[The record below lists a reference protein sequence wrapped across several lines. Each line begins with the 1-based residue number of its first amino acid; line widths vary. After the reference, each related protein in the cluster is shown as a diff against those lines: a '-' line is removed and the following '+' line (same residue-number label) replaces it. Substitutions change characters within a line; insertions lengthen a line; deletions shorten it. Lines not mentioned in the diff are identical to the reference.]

1 MATLDEVRNPVQR
14 EVLEPIAKR
23 WSPRAFA
30 DKPVQQEKLLSLFEA
45 ARWAASSYNEQPW
58 RFILATK
65 GEPEA
70 FDKVLSCLRE
80 GNQGWA
86 KDAPVLMLTLVKK
99 TFSNTGGEN
108 RHARHDL
115 GQAVAHLALQAA
127 ALDLYIHQMAGI
139 LPDRAREVFEVPDE
153 FEVVSSIALGYVGEP
168 ESLPEDLRAK
178 EGQGRGRTRKP
189 LSDLVFEDSF
199 GQGAD
204 IVKDA

>member
-1 MATLDEVRNPVQR
+1 MTTPEVQNQVEH
-14 EVLEPIAKR
+14 EVLELIIKR

-30 DKPVQQEKLLSLFEA
+30 DKSVEREKLLSVFEA

-65 GEPEA
+65 DEPEA

-80 GNQGWA
+80 GNQSWA
-86 KDAPVLMLTLVKK
+86 KGAPVLLLTLVKK

-108 RHARHDL
+108 RHAQHDL
-115 GQAVAHLALQAA
+115 GQAVAQLTLQAV

-139 LPDRAREVFEVPDE
+139 LPDKAKEVFEVPDE
-153 FEVVSSIALGYVGEP
+153 YDVVSGIALGYLGSP
-168 ESLPEDLRAK
+168 ESLPEDLQAK

-189 LSDLVFEDSF
+189 LGDFVFEDRF
-199 GQGAD
+199 GQEAAA
-204 IVKDA
+204 VKDA

>member
-1 MATLDEVRNPVQR
+1 MAVRNPV
-14 EVLEPIAKR
+14 EHDVLEPIAKR

-30 DKPVQQEKLLSLFEA
+30 DKPVEKEKLLRVLEA

-58 RFILATK
+58 RFILATQ

-70 FDKVLSCLRE
+70 FDKVLGCLRE
-80 GNQGWA
+80 GNQNWA
-86 KDAPVLMLTLVKK
+86 KSAPVLLLTLVKK
-99 TFSNTGGEN
+99 TLSNTGGEN

-139 LPDRAREVFEVPDE
+139 LPDKAREVFEVPDE
-153 FEVVSSIALGYVGEP
+153 FEVVSGIALGYVGNP
-168 ESLPEDLRAK
+168 ESLPEDLQAK

-189 LSDLVFEDSF
+189 LSDLVFEDTF
-199 GQGAD
+199 GRGAD
-204 IVKDA
+204 AVKDA